1 MVSAWIYAG
10 GMDAVSGIAA
20 SGLLSAEARFE
31 TAASAIAGGG
41 TSPPA
46 PFSEPVSS
54 NDNAVTVDLGSS
66 NNPDVVAA
74 PYAPKYPAY
83 GVVYDP
89 TSPHADITGMVE
101 VPVSDNANELVTA
114 SLAKYQF
121 LAAVKTDEIG
131 GHVQDATLDILA

>member
-1 MVSAWIYAG
+1 
-10 GMDAVSGIAA
+10 MDEVSGIAA
-20 SGLLSAEARFE
+20 SGLLSAESRFDA
-31 TAASAIAGGG
+31 AASAIAGAE

-46 PFSEPVSS
+46 PFSASPASS
-54 NDNAVTVDLGSS
+54 DAVKLDVGSS
-66 NNPDVVAA
+66 NNPDIVAT

-101 VPVSDNANELVTA
+101 VPVSDNASDLVTA
-114 SLAKYQF
+114 TLAKYQF
-121 LAAVKTDEIG
+121 LAAVKTEQIG